1 MKRRLAITALAGAIL
16 VLGSPLPR
24 ARANDDFGAV
34 VRAIEQFY
42 HVKHQNL
49 PLLAR
54 AAITTTRTAAK
65 IRGGEAKRIAQAGSA
80 RVVFFEDQEFDSRGR
95 IATFKAS
102 LENTL
107 KDAWSPLVETLA
119 AKEEEQTYIYVREA
133 GQRFNVL
140 VVTIERHE
148 ATVVQVTVAPEVLA
162 TLLKDPNEMG
172 RAITSDATINDN

>member
-1 MKRRLAITALAGAIL
+1 MKRRLAITTLAGAIL

-24 ARANDDFGAV
+24 ARATDDFSAV

-54 AAITTTRTAAK
+54 ATITTTRTAAK

-95 IATFKAS
+95 IATFKAAP
-102 LENTL
+102 N
-107 KDAWSPLVETLA
+107 AWRYKAA
-119 AKEEEQTYIYVREA
+119 AKRY
-133 GQRFNVL
+133 L
-140 VVTIERHE
+140 
-148 ATVVQVTVAPEVLA
+148 
-162 TLLKDPNEMG
+162 
-172 RAITSDATINDN
+172 